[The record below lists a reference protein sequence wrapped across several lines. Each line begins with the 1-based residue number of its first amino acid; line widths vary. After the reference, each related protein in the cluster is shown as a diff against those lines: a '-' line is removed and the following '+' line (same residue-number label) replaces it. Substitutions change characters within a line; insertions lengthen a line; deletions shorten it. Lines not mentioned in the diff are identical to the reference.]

1 MSPREPRRPLEDM
14 IGELVGAVSLP
25 GRDPTTGLH
34 ASSVEF
40 SLPVEMRVSGGP
52 GGFTVHADMPA
63 TRTQTVFDMPVGRL
77 NMRLTTLVTG
87 QTP

>member
-1 MSPREPRRPLEDM
+1 MTSREPRRPLEDM
-14 IGELVGAVSLP
+14 IGDLVGAVSLP

-40 SLPVEMRVSGGP
+40 SLPVEMRVSSGP
-52 GGFTVHADMPA
+52 NGFTVHADMPA
-63 TRTQTVFDMPVGRL
+63 TRTPTAFDMPVGRL
-77 NMRLTTLVTG
+77 NVHLTTFATG